1 MKPSLRLISR
11 MPSARST
18 LIAVALVPAALLLGA
33 CGSNDDSKQELTSAT
48 ASSLRSKLDQVQQSV
63 ASRDCSGAATQ
74 ATALR
79 QQVQD
84 LPSRVD
90 GKLRDA
96 LDSSA
101 RRLETLVADQCEPDT
116 TTDQPA
122 VGTTSESTPQPENQ
136 TPDKAK
142 DKKPKKQK
150 EPKPGKDE
158 PPADTGG
165 ATGGS
170 GAVSPGG
177 E

>member
-1 MKPSLRLISR
+1 
-11 MPSARST
+11 MPNARST
-18 LIAVALVPAALLLGA
+18 LIAVALLPAALLLVA
-33 CGSNDDSKQELTSAT
+33 CGGNDNSKQELTSAT

-63 ASRDCSGAATQ
+63 GSHDCSGAATEV
-74 ATALR
+74 AALR
-79 QQVQD
+79 QQVQS

-101 RRLETLVADQCEPDT
+101 RRLETLVADQCQADT

-122 VGTTSESTPQPENQ
+122 VGTTSESTPQPENGKDQ
-136 TPDKAK
+136 APGQAK
-142 DKKPKKQK
+142 DKEPKKQK

-158 PPADTGG
+158 PPADSGG

>member
-1 MKPSLRLISR
+1 
-11 MPSARST
+11 MPNARST
-18 LIAVALVPAALLLGA
+18 LIAVALVPAALLFGA
-33 CGSNDDSKQELTSAT
+33 CGSNDDSKQELRSAT
-48 ASSLRSKLDQVQQSV
+48 ASSLRSKLDQIQQSV
-63 ASRDCSGAATQ
+63 SNSDCAGAATQ
-74 ATALR
+74 AAALR
-79 QQVQD
+79 QAVQD

-101 RRLETLVADQCEPDT
+101 RRLETLVADQCQADTT

-122 VGTTSESTPQPENQ
+122 VGTTSDSTAQPENGKDQ
-136 TPDKAK
+136 APGKAK
-142 DKKPKKQK
+142 DKKPKKPK

-170 GAVSPGG
+170 GAVSGG

>member
-1 MKPSLRLISR
+1 
-11 MPSARST
+11 MPNARST
-18 LIAVALVPAALLLGA
+18 LIAVALVPAALLLGG
-33 CGSNDDSKQELTSAT
+33 CGSNDNSKQELTSAT
-48 ASSLRSKLDQVQQSV
+48 ASSLQSKLDQVQQAV
-63 ASRDCSGAATQ
+63 DGRDCSGAAQ
-74 ATALR
+74 EVAALR
-79 QQVQD
+79 RQVQG

-101 RRLETLVADQCEPDT
+101 RRLETLVADQCQADTT

-122 VGTTSESTPQPENQ
+122 VGTTSEATPQPKNGKDQ
-136 TPDKAK
+136 TPGQAK

-158 PPADTGG
+158 PPPDTGGTTGG

-177 E
+177 G

>member
-1 MKPSLRLISR
+1 
-11 MPSARST
+11 MPIAHST
-18 LIAVALVPAALLLGA
+18 LIAAALVPAVLLLAA
-33 CGSNDDSKQELTSAT
+33 CGGNDSSKKELTSAT
-48 ASSLRSKLDQVQQSV
+48 ASSLQSKLDQVQQSV
-63 ASRDCSGAATQ
+63 DSQDCSGAAQ
-74 ATALR
+74 EVAALR
-79 QQVQD
+79 QEVQG

-101 RRLETLVADQCEPDT
+101 RRLETLVADQCQPDT
-116 TTDQPA
+116 TTTEQPA
-122 VGTTSESTPQPENQ
+122 VGTTSESTPQPENGKDQ
-136 TPDKAK
+136 APGHAK
-142 DKKPKKQK
+142 DKNGKKQK

-165 ATGGS
+165 AGGGS

>member
-1 MKPSLRLISR
+1 MNPFRRLISR
-11 MPSARST
+11 MPIAHST
-18 LIAVALVPAALLLGA
+18 LIAAALVPAVLLLGA
-33 CGSNDDSKQELTSAT
+33 CGSNDSSKKELTSAT
-48 ASSLRSKLDQVQQSV
+48 ASSLQSKLDQVQQSV
-63 ASRDCSGAATQ
+63 DSQDCSGAAQQ
-74 ATALR
+74 AAALR
-79 QQVQD
+79 QEVEG

-101 RRLETLVADQCEPDT
+101 RRLETLVADQCQAGT

-122 VGTTSESTPQPENQ
+122 VGTTSESTAQPENGKDQ
-136 TPDKAK
+136 APGQAK
-142 DKKPKKQK
+142 DKKQK

-170 GAVSPGG
+170 GAVSGG
-177 E
+177 G